1 MNFRSIITAALLVF
15 VAVSVTVLVMRNS
28 KAPAASNEP
37 VPTVTTGGDRVIA
50 YYFHRTQRCP
60 TCLRIEELTHEIIHQ
75 QFGSETASGKLE
87 LQIVNVEDP
96 GSEHFE
102 TDFNLV
108 SQSIVL
114 VTLKD
119 GKQTDWKNLDKI
131 WELIGD
137 EPSFKTY
144 VADEV
149 RGALSRS

>member
-1 MNFRSIITAALLVF
+1 MNFKTLITTALLLF
-15 VAVSVTVLVMRNS
+15 VAVSLTVLVMRNTT
-28 KAPAASNEP
+28 APATSNEP
-37 VPTVTTGGDRVIA
+37 SSTLTAGGDRVVA

-75 QFGSETASGKLE
+75 QFAPETTSGKLE
-87 LQIVNVEDP
+87 LQIVNIEDP

-114 VTLKD
+114 VTVKN

-149 RGALSRS
+149 RGALSGS

>member
-1 MNFRSIITAALLVF
+1 MNLKSIITAALFAF

-28 KAPAASNEP
+28 KAPAASNETP
-37 VPTVTTGGDRVIA
+37 STVTAGGDRVIA

-75 QFGSETASGKLE
+75 QFGSETATGKLQ
-87 LQIVNVEDP
+87 LQVVNIEDP

-119 GKQTDWKNLDKI
+119 GKQTGWKNLDKI

-144 VADEV
+144 VSDEV